1 MQKRIRQI
9 AAGKFESDQ
18 PSLSISDEEL
28 FLTVTEGQE
37 YTGEFEIT
45 SENHIPVR
53 GIVYST
59 HPRMECLT
67 PQFEGENIRIR
78 YQFHSK
84 GLVEGQEE
92 KGAFVILCNQ
102 SVHSLSFCVSISRLY
117 AQTATGAIRSLSD
130 FTALAKES
138 WQEVQETLEKL
149 EEEKKRLEKEIRDDS
164 QSLEKLKKDH
174 DELQA
179 FIARAGM
186 EIQRQR
192 QKLEDFKQL
201 KRDYDS
207 YESNREV
214 LEKCKKEE
222 ARYQENQKLARDRQR
237 KLLEE
242 KKTLE
247 YSINMLG
254 REEERL
260 SEKYARYAA
269 YENAEQNFHIDESLS
284 ADQME
289 ARYGAITSVLSQELK
304 DLEAQEKECGNDR
317 TCCCRITICL
327 TNTDVFFSSIVKAPD
342 RLCTLGNS
350 NADRKKNHIYF

>member
-102 SVHSLSFCVSISRLY
+102 SVHSLSFCVSALFLFLQGQSAVL
-117 AQTATGAIRSLSD
+117 AQMHIVIFMIHFYQCSTQKKIHWMTCLSKG
-130 FTALAKES
+130 T
-138 WQEVQETLEKL
+138 
-149 EEEKKRLEKEIRDDS
+149 
-164 QSLEKLKKDH
+164 
-174 DELQA
+174 
-179 FIARAGM
+179 
-186 EIQRQR
+186 
-192 QKLEDFKQL
+192 
-201 KRDYDS
+201 
-207 YESNREV
+207 
-214 LEKCKKEE
+214 
-222 ARYQENQKLARDRQR
+222 
-237 KLLEE
+237 
-242 KKTLE
+242 
-247 YSINMLG
+247 
-254 REEERL
+254 
-260 SEKYARYAA
+260 
-269 YENAEQNFHIDESLS
+269 
-284 ADQME
+284 
-289 ARYGAITSVLSQELK
+289 
-304 DLEAQEKECGNDR
+304 
-317 TCCCRITICL
+317 
-327 TNTDVFFSSIVKAPD
+327 
-342 RLCTLGNS
+342 
-350 NADRKKNHIYF
+350 

>member
-130 FTALAKES
+130 FTALAKEN
-138 WQEVQETLEKL
+138 WQEAYQLFYHKSFPNILKAKETKEKMYYQGILAAKPSSQNL
-149 EEEKKRLEKEIRDDS
+149 EEFLVAAGRKNRSILQFLRQTAGLMRLPKASSRRLKSKRANGDIWNLPSPPMPRLYS
-164 QSLEKLKKDH
+164 QH
-174 DELQA
+174 
-179 FIARAGM
+179 R
-186 EIQRQR
+186 RR
-192 QKLEDFKQL
+192 
-201 KRDYDS
+201 
-207 YESNREV
+207 
-214 LEKCKKEE
+214 
-222 ARYQENQKLARDRQR
+222 
-237 KLLEE
+237 LLRR
-242 KKTLE
+242 
-247 YSINMLG
+247 IFWG
-254 REEERL
+254 VRL
-260 SEKYARYAA
+260 S
-269 YENAEQNFHIDESLS
+269 
-284 ADQME
+284 
-289 ARYGAITSVLSQELK
+289 
-304 DLEAQEKECGNDR
+304 
-317 TCCCRITICL
+317 
-327 TNTDVFFSSIVKAPD
+327 
-342 RLCTLGNS
+342 
-350 NADRKKNHIYF
+350 

>member
-45 SENHIPVR
+45 SENNIPVR

-117 AQTATGAIRSLSD
+117 AQTATGAIAVFRILRH
-130 FTALAKES
+130 L
-138 WQEVQETLEKL
+138 
-149 EEEKKRLEKEIRDDS
+149 
-164 QSLEKLKKDH
+164 
-174 DELQA
+174 
-179 FIARAGM
+179 
-186 EIQRQR
+186 
-192 QKLEDFKQL
+192 
-201 KRDYDS
+201 
-207 YESNREV
+207 
-214 LEKCKKEE
+214 
-222 ARYQENQKLARDRQR
+222 QR
-237 KLLEE
+237 K
-242 KKTLE
+242 T
-247 YSINMLG
+247 G
-254 REEERL
+254 R
-260 SEKYARYAA
+260 K
-269 YENAEQNFHIDESLS
+269 HISS
-284 ADQME
+284 F
-289 ARYGAITSVLSQELK
+289 IT
-304 DLEAQEKECGNDR
+304 R
-317 TCCCRITICL
+317 
-327 TNTDVFFSSIVKAPD
+327 VFPIF
-342 RLCTLGNS
+342 
-350 NADRKKNHIYF
+350 

>member
-130 FTALAKES
+130 FTALAKEN
-138 WQEVQETLEKL
+138 WQEAYQLFYHKSFPNILKAKETKEKIHFTISETDCRFDALTESQQQKIEIKKSEWGYLEL
-149 EEEKKRLEKEIRDDS
+149 
-164 QSLEKLKKDH
+164 
-174 DELQA
+174 
-179 FIARAGM
+179 
-186 EIQRQR
+186 
-192 QKLEDFKQL
+192 
-201 KRDYDS
+201 
-207 YESNREV
+207 
-214 LEKCKKEE
+214 
-222 ARYQENQKLARDRQR
+222 
-237 KLLEE
+237 
-242 KKTLE
+242 
-247 YSINMLG
+247 
-254 REEERL
+254 
-260 SEKYARYAA
+260 
-269 YENAEQNFHIDESLS
+269 
-284 ADQME
+284 
-289 ARYGAITSVLSQELK
+289 AITSDAAFVQPAQTQITSEDFLGSTFVLK
-304 DLEAQEKECGNDR
+304 YIVDYDRMHAGNNYAK
-317 TCCCRITICL
+317 IT
-327 TNTDVFFSSIVKAPD
+327 FSSVYETKV
-342 RLCTLGNS
+342 LE
-350 NADRKKNHIYF
+350 IYAHKGEKQKSKEQKEHAKIR

>member
-130 FTALAKES
+130 FTALAKEN
-138 WQEVQETLEKL
+138 WQEAYQLFYH
-149 EEEKKRLEKEIRDDS
+149 KRIFGGS
-164 QSLEKLKKDH
+164 
-174 DELQA
+174 
-179 FIARAGM
+179 
-186 EIQRQR
+186 R
-192 QKLEDFKQL
+192 QKRTDPF
-201 KRDYDS
+201 Y
-207 YESNREV
+207 
-214 LEKCKKEE
+214 
-222 ARYQENQKLARDRQR
+222 
-237 KLLEE
+237 
-242 KKTLE
+242 
-247 YSINMLG
+247 
-254 REEERL
+254 
-260 SEKYARYAA
+260 
-269 YENAEQNFHIDESLS
+269 NF
-284 ADQME
+284 
-289 ARYGAITSVLSQELK
+289 
-304 DLEAQEKECGNDR
+304 
-317 TCCCRITICL
+317 
-327 TNTDVFFSSIVKAPD
+327 
-342 RLCTLGNS
+342 
-350 NADRKKNHIYF
+350 

>member
-102 SVHSLSFCVSISRLY
+102 SVHSLSLIHISEPTR
-117 AQTATGAIRSLSD
+117 R
-130 FTALAKES
+130 
-138 WQEVQETLEKL
+138 
-149 EEEKKRLEKEIRDDS
+149 
-164 QSLEKLKKDH
+164 H
-174 DELQA
+174 
-179 FIARAGM
+179 
-186 EIQRQR
+186 
-192 QKLEDFKQL
+192 
-201 KRDYDS
+201 
-207 YESNREV
+207 
-214 LEKCKKEE
+214 
-222 ARYQENQKLARDRQR
+222 
-237 KLLEE
+237 
-242 KKTLE
+242 
-247 YSINMLG
+247 
-254 REEERL
+254 
-260 SEKYARYAA
+260 
-269 YENAEQNFHIDESLS
+269 
-284 ADQME
+284 
-289 ARYGAITSVLSQELK
+289 
-304 DLEAQEKECGNDR
+304 
-317 TCCCRITICL
+317 
-327 TNTDVFFSSIVKAPD
+327 
-342 RLCTLGNS
+342 
-350 NADRKKNHIYF
+350 

>member
-130 FTALAKES
+130 FTALAKEN
-138 WQEVQETLEKL
+138 WQEAYQLFYHKSFPNILKAKETKEKML
-149 EEEKKRLEKEIRDDS
+149 QFLRQTAGLMRLPKASSRRSKSKRANGDIWNLPSPPMPRLYS
-164 QSLEKLKKDH
+164 RH
-174 DELQA
+174 
-179 FIARAGM
+179 R
-186 EIQRQR
+186 RR
-192 QKLEDFKQL
+192 
-201 KRDYDS
+201 
-207 YESNREV
+207 
-214 LEKCKKEE
+214 
-222 ARYQENQKLARDRQR
+222 
-237 KLLEE
+237 LLRR
-242 KKTLE
+242 
-247 YSINMLG
+247 IFWG
-254 REEERL
+254 VRL
-260 SEKYARYAA
+260 S
-269 YENAEQNFHIDESLS
+269 
-284 ADQME
+284 
-289 ARYGAITSVLSQELK
+289 
-304 DLEAQEKECGNDR
+304 
-317 TCCCRITICL
+317 
-327 TNTDVFFSSIVKAPD
+327 
-342 RLCTLGNS
+342 
-350 NADRKKNHIYF
+350 

>member
-130 FTALAKES
+130 FTALAKEN
-138 WQEVQETLEKL
+138 WQEAYQQEFSQYSKS
-149 EEEKKRLEKEIRDDS
+149 KRDKRKDVLSGDS
-164 QSLEKLKKDH
+164 GGKTIVAESGRI
-174 DELQA
+174 
-179 FIARAGM
+179 FGGS
-186 EIQRQR
+186 R
-192 QKLEDFKQL
+192 QKRTDPF
-201 KRDYDS
+201 Y
-207 YESNREV
+207 
-214 LEKCKKEE
+214 
-222 ARYQENQKLARDRQR
+222 
-237 KLLEE
+237 
-242 KKTLE
+242 
-247 YSINMLG
+247 
-254 REEERL
+254 
-260 SEKYARYAA
+260 
-269 YENAEQNFHIDESLS
+269 NF
-284 ADQME
+284 
-289 ARYGAITSVLSQELK
+289 
-304 DLEAQEKECGNDR
+304 
-317 TCCCRITICL
+317 
-327 TNTDVFFSSIVKAPD
+327 
-342 RLCTLGNS
+342 
-350 NADRKKNHIYF
+350 

>member
-117 AQTATGAIRSLSD
+117 AQTATGAIRSLSH
-130 FTALAKES
+130 L
-138 WQEVQETLEKL
+138 
-149 EEEKKRLEKEIRDDS
+149 
-164 QSLEKLKKDH
+164 
-174 DELQA
+174 
-179 FIARAGM
+179 
-186 EIQRQR
+186 
-192 QKLEDFKQL
+192 
-201 KRDYDS
+201 
-207 YESNREV
+207 
-214 LEKCKKEE
+214 
-222 ARYQENQKLARDRQR
+222 QR
-237 KLLEE
+237 K
-242 KKTLE
+242 T
-247 YSINMLG
+247 G
-254 REEERL
+254 R
-260 SEKYARYAA
+260 K
-269 YENAEQNFHIDESLS
+269 HISS
-284 ADQME
+284 F
-289 ARYGAITSVLSQELK
+289 IT
-304 DLEAQEKECGNDR
+304 R
-317 TCCCRITICL
+317 
-327 TNTDVFFSSIVKAPD
+327 VFPIF
-342 RLCTLGNS
+342 
-350 NADRKKNHIYF
+350 

>member
-102 SVHSLSFCVSISRLY
+102 SVHSLSFVYPYPVYMRRLPQVRF
-117 AQTATGAIRSLSD
+117 AVFRILRHL
-130 FTALAKES
+130 
-138 WQEVQETLEKL
+138 
-149 EEEKKRLEKEIRDDS
+149 
-164 QSLEKLKKDH
+164 
-174 DELQA
+174 
-179 FIARAGM
+179 
-186 EIQRQR
+186 
-192 QKLEDFKQL
+192 
-201 KRDYDS
+201 
-207 YESNREV
+207 
-214 LEKCKKEE
+214 
-222 ARYQENQKLARDRQR
+222 QR
-237 KLLEE
+237 KA
-242 KKTLE
+242 
-247 YSINMLG
+247 G
-254 REEERL
+254 R
-260 SEKYARYAA
+260 K
-269 YENAEQNFHIDESLS
+269 HISS
-284 ADQME
+284 F
-289 ARYGAITSVLSQELK
+289 IT
-304 DLEAQEKECGNDR
+304 R
-317 TCCCRITICL
+317 
-327 TNTDVFFSSIVKAPD
+327 VFPIF
-342 RLCTLGNS
+342 
-350 NADRKKNHIYF
+350 